1 MAVAD
6 GDGGDGGR
14 EEEEEGWNPDKK
26 RWLAVAR
33 EERPAQANGQEVVR
47 AERGGG
53 PVARFFAQPPAH
65 CPPLLLL

>member
-47 AERGGG
+47 AERGR
-53 PVARFFAQPPAH
+53 PSCQIFCPTTCPL
-65 CPPLLLL
+65 PPLLLL